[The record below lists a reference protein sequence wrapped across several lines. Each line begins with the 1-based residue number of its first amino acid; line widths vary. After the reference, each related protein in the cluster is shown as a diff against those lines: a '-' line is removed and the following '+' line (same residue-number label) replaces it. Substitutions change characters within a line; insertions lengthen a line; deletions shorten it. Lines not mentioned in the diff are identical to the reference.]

1 MTRINVVDPQYLT
14 DQHLMAEYREL
25 PMVIGSLKRSLR
37 SAKGV
42 HSIPENYTLNG
53 GHVKFFYNKGKFLKR
68 RYTALVAE
76 LVARGYNIDPSSRTV
91 DFDVFEQ
98 QGLDSDWQATY
109 NALHINCER
118 IKIRINSKKEFYRY
132 CGQRLNTLSAAKQ
145 AELEYPAK
153 IWL

>member
-1 MTRINVVDPQYLT
+1 MTRINVVDPEYLT

-42 HSIPENYTLNG
+42 HSIPSEYTLNG

-68 RYTALVAE
+68 RYAALIAE
-76 LVARGYNIDPSSRTV
+76 LVKRGYSIDPASRTV
-91 DFDVFEQ
+91 DFTVFGNN
-98 QGLDSDWQATY
+98 GLDNDWQASYT
-109 NALHINCER
+109 ALHINCER
-118 IKIRINSKKEFYRY
+118 IQLRINSKKEFYRWQ
-132 CGQRLNTLSAAKQ
+132 GKKLNTLSATKQ
-145 AELEYPAK
+145 EELVYPAK